1 MTVSELID
9 ILQELDPD
17 ARVLIMMQQSW
28 PFECRVRG
36 VTVREAIIRAES
48 DGDECDDPDAAGAY
62 EYQEGTAATDVF
74 LVEGGQLRY
83 GSKAA
88 WDCV

>member
-9 ILQELDPD
+9 LLQDLDPN
-17 ARVLIMMQQSW
+17 ARVLIMSQQSW
-28 PFECRVRG
+28 PFENAVVG
-36 VTVREAIIRAES
+36 VTVREEVMRADADEE
-48 DGDECDDPDAAGAY
+48 GDEEDLCI
-62 EYQEGTAATDVF
+62 EYDEGTAATDVF
-74 LVEGGQLRY
+74 IVEGRQLRY